1 MRTWKYLTAALLA
14 GITLPM
20 AAQAQT
26 AASMNRP
33 GPTTL
38 VIGQTADADTFEPA
52 QISSR
57 TVANIA
63 QHIWGTLYRVEADG
77 QIRPYFAESHEVTGN
92 GFEHVFKLKAG
103 LTCHDGEPLTAE
115 DVAFSFTRAADPANR
130 FTGNTPGFV
139 FSSIGFKDAIAMDVT
154 TVKIVLTKNTPV
166 ALGLI
171 AEVFL
176 HCKGSYEKMTLE
188 QAARNPV
195 GSGPYRFVEWV
206 RDDRVVIEKVPNY
219 PFRQVNFDR
228 IVWRTIPEASTRTA
242 ELLAGNIDIMTNIP
256 PDQIQRINT
265 SGRAQVQAVAGT
277 RRIYVGFNQKE
288 RFGNTPGGLAIRKA
302 EVRQAMQYAVDVP
315 TICESLLGTKCE
327 RATSLV
333 NPPNGNPNLTPYP
346 FDPKKAEAMLDAA
359 GYPRGR
365 DGVRFELTL
374 QTPNGRYLN
383 DANVALAIGQYLTD
397 IGVKTTVTPME
408 WASVYV
414 PLIRQRDAGPLFL
427 LGTGGSTW
435 SAVYD
440 MSDISAVD
448 SATNYANW
456 NDDEWFAGW
465 PKIYAAKTDAERQ
478 VAVND
483 MLKVFYERGPWL
495 LLYFQPDFYG
505 VSNRIAWQA
514 RRDEKIYI
522 DEARVK

>member
-1 MRTWKYLTAALLA
+1 M
-14 GITLPM
+14 
-20 AAQAQT
+20 
-26 AASMNRP
+26 
-33 GPTTL
+33 
-38 VIGQTADADTFEPA
+38 
-52 QISSR
+52 
-57 TVANIA
+57 
-63 QHIWGTLYRVEADG
+63 
-77 QIRPYFAESHEVTGN
+77 
-92 GFEHVFKLKAG
+92 
-103 LTCHDGEPLTAE
+103 
-115 DVAFSFTRAADPANR
+115 
-130 FTGNTPGFV
+130 
-139 FSSIGFKDAIAMDVT
+139 
-154 TVKIVLTKNTPV
+154 
-166 ALGLI
+166 
-171 AEVFL
+171 
-176 HCKGSYEKMTLE
+176 
-188 QAARNPV
+188 
-195 GSGPYRFVEWV
+195 
-206 RDDRVVIEKVPNY
+206 
-219 PFRQVNFDR
+219 
-228 IVWRTIPEASTRTA
+228 
-242 ELLAGNIDIMTNIP
+242 LAGNIDIMTNIP

-302 EVRQAMQYAVDVP
+302 AVRQAMQYAVDVP

-505 VSNRIAWQA
+505 VSNRISWQA